1 VPPRYSPTTANK
13 AKEEL
18 GARLAPLIS
27 SAKSFLEAQK
37 RVSAGKSASAE
48 RETLFI
54 IAPLRSLELGQ
65 YDSYMLHLRHIG
77 QPVYCK
83 SSLMERLKHRF
94 GRSLDTL
101 SVGEGHVVGIFHVE
115 GTPRGHLQLID
126 AGFMR
131 VSSRFIPVESSY
143 EELVA
148 DALVAADRAFT
159 KPIRLEMG
167 DDTLSGKVLPDFI
180 LYDTTAPRCYME
192 VFGIRGREDYDARKQ
207 EKRQVYDRAGVL
219 LWDWDLSVSQA
230 MPPLPIRVVRKGGL
244 T

>member
-1 VPPRYSPTTANK
+1 M
-13 AKEEL
+13 
-18 GARLAPLIS
+18 
-27 SAKSFLEAQK
+27 
-37 RVSAGKSASAE
+37 
-48 RETLFI
+48 
-54 IAPLRSLELGQ
+54 
-65 YDSYMLHLRHIG
+65 D
-77 QPVYCK
+77 
-83 SSLMERLKHRF
+83 
-94 GRSLDTL
+94 
-101 SVGEGHVVGIFHVE
+101 HVVGIFHVE

-192 VFGIRGREDYDARKQ
+192 VFGVRGREDYDARKQ